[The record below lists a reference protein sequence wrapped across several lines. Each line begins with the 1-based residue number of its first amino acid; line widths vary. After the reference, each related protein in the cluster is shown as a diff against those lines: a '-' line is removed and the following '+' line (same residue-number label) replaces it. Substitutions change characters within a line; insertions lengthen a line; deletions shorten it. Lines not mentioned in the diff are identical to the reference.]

1 MIRDRYETVIITSI
15 EVIKKESLGGTYF
28 RHIYFCIN
36 SEWYRKSWIE
46 FDKLKNIDKKYYCS
60 NFCHISI
67 NRYKVR
73 CGRSLLRFWENKDW
87 VNSINPNG
95 WFEWYFR
102 YWLAGRSLG
111 NKRQTTRWKGI
122 LSRLKE
128 DLIKMINDANGRF
141 DYYSTSLKI
150 RQILLDLGHELVE
163 DDL

>member
-1 MIRDRYETVIITSI
+1 MEELILDTFI
-15 EVIKKESLGGTYF
+15 
-28 RHIYFCIN
+28 FCIN

-141 DYYSTSLKI
+141 DYYSTPLKI
-150 RQILLDLGHELVE
+150 RQILLDLCHELVE